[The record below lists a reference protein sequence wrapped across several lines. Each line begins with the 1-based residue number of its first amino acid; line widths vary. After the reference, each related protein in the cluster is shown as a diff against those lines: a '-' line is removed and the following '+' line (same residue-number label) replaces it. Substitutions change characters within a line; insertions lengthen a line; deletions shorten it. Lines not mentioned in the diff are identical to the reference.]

1 MQIVVAGGTGFLG
14 EPLVRELL
22 RRGHS
27 VTVLTRDAARAR
39 LGTPLVWDG
48 RSQGSWSGAVAA
60 ADAVI
65 NLAGENIGESRWTD
79 ERKRRLANS
88 RLDPTRAIV
97 EALQSNPSKSRTLVN
112 VSAVGIYGVRGDE
125 VLDESSPHGDGFL
138 VDLVERWEEA
148 ARQADPIARVVIP
161 RLGVVLGPG
170 GGALEKMALLFRYGA
185 GGPIASGRQWMS
197 WIGRDDAIRLIVRA
211 IETDAMQGIY
221 NATAPEPVRN
231 RHFAKALGRA
241 LHRPSLVPVPAF
253 ALRALFGELA
263 DQLLIGGQRVV
274 PKRALEEGFVFETPA
289 VETALARAL

>member
-14 EPLVRELL
+14 QPVVSELL

-27 VTVLTRDAARAR
+27 VDVLTRSAARVA
-39 LGTPLVWDG
+39 LGSPLVWDG
-48 RSQGSWSGAVAA
+48 RSQGPWAATVAE

-79 ERKRRLANS
+79 ERKRRLVSS
-88 RLDPTRAIV
+88 RLEPTRAIV
-97 EALQSNPSKSRTLVN
+97 EALHSNPTKARALVN

-125 VLDESSPHGDGFL
+125 VLDESSPHGEGFL
-138 VDLVERWEEA
+138 ADLVKRWEAA
-148 ARQADPIARVVIP
+148 ARQADAIARVVIP

-170 GGALEKMALLFRYGA
+170 GGALEKMALPFRFGA

-197 WIGRDDAIRLIVRA
+197 WISRDDAIRLFVHA
-211 IETDAMQGIY
+211 VESEAMQGVY

-231 RHFAKALGRA
+231 RDFAKALGRA
-241 LHRPSLVPVPAF
+241 LHRPALVPVPAF
-253 ALRALFGELA
+253 ALRAMFGELA

-274 PKRALEEGFVFETPA
+274 PKRALDEGFVFETPA
-289 VETALARAL
+289 IDGALAHAL